1 MAILLNDDELFAMRG
16 LPHAAFCLYVAIR
29 QAMDMAT
36 GMVGIRSMISWQALR
51 ESLYIEP
58 GPNRQ
63 ESGSIHLEKVRRLGA
78 LLERE
83 GLVKICSNSSN
94 RQLIFKCIKASHD
107 KSVQNKSDRQSDRPQ
122 QAAKSIAARV
132 LEFDKRE
139 SDRQSD
145 MHPSLE
151 IYSVDNSSSSDR
163 DIPGRAAPD
172 DDDMQ
177 SKSENQKQ
185 QPESALIFPPRLE
198 EWQREK
204 MRLAMNGIPP
214 DHAQAIL
221 DELAGR
227 MRSGTVEKPLGYF
240 QRVMENYLRGDFN
253 GELAS
258 GEKAIR
264 ERTEREK
271 AERQAEAERRA
282 AAIKSVPVVSMD
294 KIRALREQIGRPQA

>member
-1 MAILLNDDELFAMRG
+1 MAILLNDDELFGMRG

-63 ESGSIHLEKVRRLGA
+63 ESGSIHLEKVRRLAA

-94 RQLIFKCIKASHD
+94 RQLIFKCILATHN
-107 KSVQNKSDRQSDRPQ
+107 KSVQNKSDRQSDRPPP
-122 QAAKSIAARV
+122 AAKSTSARV

-145 MHPSLE
+145 THPSLD
-151 IYSVDNSSSSDR
+151 IYSVDKLSSSHR
-163 DIPGRAAPD
+163 DIPGSAAPD
-172 DDDMQ
+172 DDDIQ
-177 SKSENQKQ
+177 AKAETKNQ
-185 QPESALIFPPRLE
+185 QPEGELIFPPRLE

-204 MRLAMNGIPP
+204 IRLAVNGIPP
-214 DHAQAIL
+214 EDAQAIL

-227 MRSGTVEKPLGYF
+227 MRSRKVEKPLGYF
-240 QRVMENYLRGDFN
+240 QRVMENYLRGDFT
-253 GELAS
+253 GELAA

-264 ERTEREK
+264 ERTERER

-282 AAIKSVPVVSMD
+282 AAVKADPVVSIE
-294 KIRALREQIGRPQA
+294 KIRGLRAQLGRTL